1 VCLEASD
8 ALAISLSERTASNI
22 IGASLSEILPAARN
36 WGLVFARWHQS
47 PQGHD
52 AFEVDLTHQ
61 DGAWWTAQVA
71 IYPRIIDQQ
80 LHRIWVVA
88 RDITRQAQALH
99 ALSSIESH
107 YQAMLNA
114 PNTLSFRISPDG
126 TFSHMSPASISLL
139 GLLRSRTPNHAPRLS
154 DIVASKDEEAL
165 LSVFRSTR
173 PNPFPLPPLTMNF
186 RMSDGSFLPFIVR
199 QHPTWS
205 NHYVMESCD
214 VIASQLA
221 PPETHP
227 QHSSIQEAQ
236 GHYRKI
242 AHDLNNFLMAT
253 RTHLNRLGELST
265 DPEALRLTSDALETC
280 VALTDQFFNVSRQ
293 QRPPDTCLLAYEQ
306 LQRIVEI
313 LRPAIP
319 DTIDIT
325 VEPDESGICVH
336 ATKAAFAQI
345 FSNLILNASE
355 ALGRAGSI
363 ILSTRPVSAFL
374 TQDNKTQQAACIEV
388 RDNGPGIA
396 EAVRA
401 RLFKPHTSTKSDLQH
416 HGLGLA
422 SVKSLVEGLG
432 GSVRVESSS
441 AGTLFSVILQC
452 ETTAEQQGSSHTA
465 ENTPTSLE
473 HEQLR
478 ILVAD
483 DEPLIRDTIQNI
495 LTSMGHSVSVVS
507 DGRTALKR
515 ITSEP
520 ANVDVILLDDHMPTG
535 RASTFAQQIIDACPS
550 IRIIVTSG
558 NPEAAEAFKQCGSQV
573 TFLAK
578 PFTPSDFTAALRRA
592 SPPR

>member
-1 VCLEASD
+1 
-8 ALAISLSERTASNI
+8 
-22 IGASLSEILPAARN
+22 
-36 WGLVFARWHQS
+36 
-47 PQGHD
+47 
-52 AFEVDLTHQ
+52 
-61 DGAWWTAQVA
+61 
-71 IYPRIIDQQ
+71 
-80 LHRIWVVA
+80 
-88 RDITRQAQALH
+88 
-99 ALSSIESH
+99 
-107 YQAMLNA
+107 
-114 PNTLSFRISPDG
+114 
-126 TFSHMSPASISLL
+126 
-139 GLLRSRTPNHAPRLS
+139 
-154 DIVASKDEEAL
+154 
-165 LSVFRSTR
+165 
-173 PNPFPLPPLTMNF
+173 
-186 RMSDGSFLPFIVR
+186 
-199 QHPTWS
+199 
-205 NHYVMESCD
+205 
-214 VIASQLA
+214 
-221 PPETHP
+221 
-227 QHSSIQEAQ
+227 
-236 GHYRKI
+236 
-242 AHDLNNFLMAT
+242 
-253 RTHLNRLGELST
+253 
-265 DPEALRLTSDALETC
+265 
-280 VALTDQFFNVSRQ
+280 
-293 QRPPDTCLLAYEQ
+293 
-306 LQRIVEI
+306 
-313 LRPAIP
+313 
-319 DTIDIT
+319 
-325 VEPDESGICVH
+325 
-336 ATKAAFAQI
+336 
-345 FSNLILNASE
+345 
-355 ALGRAGSI
+355 
-363 ILSTRPVSAFL
+363 
-374 TQDNKTQQAACIEV
+374 V